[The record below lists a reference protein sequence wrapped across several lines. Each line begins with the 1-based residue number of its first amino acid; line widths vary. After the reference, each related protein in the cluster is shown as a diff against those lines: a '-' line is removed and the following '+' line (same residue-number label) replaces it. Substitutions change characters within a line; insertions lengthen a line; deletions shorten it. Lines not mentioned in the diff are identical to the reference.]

1 MFHLE
6 TNIKSENASELPNR
20 ALACNKFQTK
30 FFLFFLI
37 FQHREIKTNMN
48 FSSLFH

>member
-20 ALACNKFQTK
+20 ALANNKFKPK
-30 FFLFFLI
+30 FFLFFL
-37 FQHREIKTNMN
+37 FNQNKQ
-48 FSSLFH
+48 